1 MIFRFAGLELD
12 PRRQELRR
20 GDAVVHVEPQVFDL
34 LLLLVQ
40 HRDRIVTRDEI
51 LDTIWQGRFVSEAAL
66 SSRINAA
73 RKAIGDSGN
82 DQRLIRTFHKRGF
95 RFVAEVTCLQ
105 EDRSEPEA
113 APQDRGLREGEAP
126 SAGHD
131 AAPASATL
139 PGAATRGR
147 RPILAV
153 MPFANVSQDPGDDY
167 FAYGLTEDVIRL
179 MGRNRW
185 LTVLTR
191 HSTAS
196 HRGAEVDPRSVGAEL
211 GVGYLVQ
218 GSVRRMGEHVRITA
232 ELVDAESGGQ
242 LWSEAFDLDL
252 ADIFDIQ
259 ETMAEQIAAAI
270 EPEVADIERQT
281 AARKPPE
288 RLDAWDCYQR
298 GFWHLWGFTT
308 PGFQQA
314 EAMFR
319 RAIALEPG
327 LARAH
332 AGLSYVYFQ
341 RAFAEGPEHRPALIG
356 TAWESAREAVRLD
369 ERDSL
374 CHCVL
379 GRAYTVMRNY
389 PEAVAALKNT
399 IALNPSFAQGYF
411 ALAFA
416 HVWNGREE
424 DAIALIERAVELS
437 PRDPH
442 LRTFYTTRAF
452 AHFSLS
458 ELESAAAFA
467 RRATRLR
474 DTTHWAEAVL
484 AAALGLMGQRAEAET
499 VVRALLDKKP
509 GFTPASARE
518 DLFFCPNDALI
529 DRYEEGLRRAGV
541 PAWRR

>member
-12 PRRQELRR
+12 PGRQELRR
-20 GDAVVHVEPQVFDL
+20 GDTVVHVEPQVFDL
-34 LLLLVQ
+34 LLMLLQ
-40 HRDRIVTRDEI
+40 HHDRIVSKDEI

-73 RKAIGDSGN
+73 RKAIGDNGE

-95 RFVAEVTCLQ
+95 RLVAEVTRLPAD
-105 EDRSEPEA
+105 ESKPRAASVADAPGEGASPTPVPGADPPEA
-113 APQDRGLREGEAP
+113 AAP
-126 SAGHD
+126 
-131 AAPASATL
+131 
-139 PGAATRGR
+139 GR
-147 RPILAV
+147 SRSGRPTLAV
-153 MPFANVSQDPGDDY
+153 MPFANVGQDPEHDY

-179 MGRNRW
+179 LGRNRW

-191 HSTAS
+191 HATVAY
-196 HRGAEVDPRSVGAEL
+196 RGAEPDPRSVSAEL
-211 GVGYLVQ
+211 GVRYLVQ
-218 GSVRRMGEHVRITA
+218 GSVRHMGERVRITA
-232 ELVDAESGGQ
+232 ELADAESGRQ

-259 ETMAEQIAAAI
+259 ETMAQQIAAAI
-270 EPEVADIERQT
+270 EPEVADLEQQA

-308 PGFQQA
+308 PGFEQA
-314 EAMFR
+314 EAMFK
-319 RAIALEPG
+319 RAIELEPG

-332 AGLSYVYFQ
+332 AGLSYVSFQ
-341 RAFAEGPEHRPALIG
+341 RSFNERRERRPELIRRAL
-356 TAWESAREAVRLD
+356 ESAREAVRLD

-389 PEAVAALKNT
+389 PEAVAALQNT

-424 DAIALIERAVELS
+424 DAIALVERAVELS

-458 ELESAAAFA
+458 ELEPAAAFA
-467 RRATRLR
+467 RRAIRLR
-474 DTTHWAEAVL
+474 NTTHWAEAVL
-484 AAALGLMGQRAEAET
+484 AASLGLMGERAEAET
-499 VVRALLDKKP
+499 IVRLLLDRKP
-509 GFTPASARE
+509 DFTVAAAHD
-518 DLFFCPNDALI
+518 DLFFCPNEALI
-529 DRYEEGLRRAGV
+529 ERYEEGLRRAGV
-541 PAWRR
+541 PA